1 MSAAGAKNS
10 NVHVIDH
17 PLAQAILTDL
27 RFKDTGQIAFR
38 KGLVKIGRLTAYEI
52 IRSFPTK
59 ETYVETPLKVKA
71 RGVKVPDME
80 HVVIINILRAAMS
93 LVEGLLKSFP
103 QARQGVLAVQRVE
116 EKEGIENIKAIKYF
130 VKIPKFNSEDTV
142 IIADPMLATG
152 STILEAI
159 AEVYKVGKP
168 KRLIVSSVIS
178 CEYGVEKLVQKYP
191 EVQLY
196 TLAVDPELNNHA
208 YIVPG
213 LGDAGDRSFG

>member
-1 MSAAGAKNS
+1 MSAATKHA
-10 NVHVIDH
+10 NVHVIRH

-27 RFKDTGQIAFR
+27 RNKETGQIAFR
-38 KGLVKIGRLTAYEI
+38 KGLVKVGRLTAYEI
-52 IRSFPTK
+52 IKSFPVK
-59 ETYVETPLKVKA
+59 EVYVETPLKVKA
-71 RGVKVPDME
+71 KGVRVPDLD
-80 HVVIINILRAAMS
+80 HIVIINVLRAAMS

-103 QARQGVLAVQRVE
+103 LARQGVLAVQRIE

-130 VKIPKFNSEDTV
+130 VKIPKFNSEDII

-159 AEVYKVGKP
+159 DEVYKVGKP

-178 CEYGVEKLVQKYP
+178 CEYGVNKLMEKHP
-191 EVQLY
+191 EVELY
-196 TLAVDPELNNHA
+196 TLAVDPDLNPHA